1 MRKIILLITS
11 KMEYHR
17 KMEELEA
24 KRKEI
29 IRSNGAIED
38 IITNLSKPT
47 NVIVFKNWIKTINTI
62 LQLEIVYSNFF
73 KDEEKIKTLQQ
84 ELMERV
90 DQKRQFELDQ
100 LKESIKMEEE
110 EEVKRLKNLKMVRE

>member
-1 MRKIILLITS
+1 
-11 KMEYHR
+11 MEYHR